1 MHWEV
6 YASRLCGFL
15 FLQLAACISLWLI
28 SLSDKISILFFSPPF
43 FSPQLKLSFL
53 RKKNAFLVLNLKLVV
68 IHVLIIN

>member
-15 FLQLAACISLWLI
+15 FLQPAACISLWLI
-28 SLSDKISILFFSPPF
+28 SLSDKISILSPPPPFFFSPAETF
-43 FSPQLKLSFL
+43 FFEE
-53 RKKNAFLVLNLKLVV
+53 KNAFLVLNLKLVV

>member
-28 SLSDKISILFFSPPF
+28 SLSDKISILFRPPPF
-43 FSPQLKLSFL
+43 LFAPAETFFFEEKKCFL
-53 RKKNAFLVLNLKLVV
+53 GSQPKVGSDS
-68 IHVLIIN
+68 HVNN